1 MSLSSARS
9 NLNRTQSA
17 LADLVRKDAGLA
29 RKEADLSAKLNKA
42 TEAAG
47 KAKTPSTLSAK
58 LRDAERAQANVAKM
72 LKERA
77 DLAKKI
83 ADKRKEEH
91 RHQEALSR
99 EEAKERKK
107 EADAVAKLQR
117 EQQRRQSDLQA
128 QMKGTMRELS
138 ENVSRYKGDP
148 DGQVDYDAFI
158 CHATEDK
165 ASFVEGI
172 ATELQSRGL
181 TIWYDN
187 FTLKW
192 GDKLRQEIDKGLRA
206 SKFGVVVLS
215 KSFFEKG
222 WPQEELDGL
231 FQMEMAKRTRILPI
245 WHDIT
250 KNELEAQSPMLA
262 SRLGMNTAT
271 LSTREIADALEAL
284 VRDGEG
290 TAS

>member
-9 NLNRTQSA
+9 KLNRTQSA
-17 LADLVRKDAGLA
+17 LADLVSKGAGLTK
-29 RKEADLSAKLNKA
+29 KEADLSVKLNKA
-42 TEAAG
+42 AEAVG
-47 KAKTPSTLSAK
+47 KAKAPSTLSTK
-58 LRDAERAQANVAKM
+58 LRDLERAQANVAKV

-83 ADKRKEEH
+83 AGKRKEEH
-91 RHQEALSR
+91 RYQEALSR

-107 EADAVAKLQR
+107 GADAVAKLQK
-117 EQQRRQSDLQA
+117 EQQRRQSDLEA
-128 QMKGTMRELS
+128 QMKGTIRKLS
-138 ENVSRYKGDP
+138 ENVSRFEDGP
-148 DGQVDYDAFI
+148 GGQVEYDAFI
-158 CHATEDK
+158 SHATEDK
-165 ASFVEGI
+165 ASFVEGL

-181 TIWYDN
+181 MIWYDN

-215 KSFFEKG
+215 KSFFEKN

-250 KNELEAQSPMLA
+250 KDELEARSPMLA

-271 LSTREIADALEAL
+271 SSTREIADALEAL
-284 VRDGEG
+284 VRDRAG